1 MKDYHP
7 IKDSSD
13 FYGGATNKTDK
24 GRLNGASEE
33 SEEIFDDE
41 IQSSSEGSMD
51 QDNLNSA
58 RKSNLD
64 GSQA

>member
-13 FYGGATNKTDK
+13 FYGGAANKTDK
-24 GRLNGASEE
+24 GRSQAASEE

-51 QDNLNSA
+51 QDNLNSE

-64 GSQA
+64 GS